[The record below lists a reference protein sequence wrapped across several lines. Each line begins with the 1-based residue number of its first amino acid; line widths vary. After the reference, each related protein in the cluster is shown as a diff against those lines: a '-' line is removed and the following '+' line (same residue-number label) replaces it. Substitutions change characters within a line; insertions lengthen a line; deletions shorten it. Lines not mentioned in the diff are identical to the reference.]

1 MDYYDQMTRSLRLIT
16 LTLLLAGVCGG
27 TFAAPVEA
35 VQDTRNSNLDGPLFY
50 QLLVSELS
58 VQNGDSAAAYA
69 LMLDAARK
77 ANSSRLYERAVE
89 LALAA
94 RNGDSALQAAQA
106 WVHAFPASRDANRY
120 LLQILIGLNKLTDA
134 LEPLKRD
141 FVNAPAK
148 DRAAAIA
155 LLPRYFARTA
165 DKATAAR
172 LVEQALAAE
181 LSATGT
187 GPTAWATVGRLRLM
201 AGDAPGALEAVR
213 QGATLNAKSED
224 PIALA
229 LNLTGPE
236 WSAAESLVRKY
247 LASAVPAP
255 EIRMAYARKLL
266 DALRF
271 AESYA
276 QMLVLNTEKPVY
288 ADAWLVRGSL
298 ELQDKKLAQAEAS
311 LKTYVGLN
319 TAPGDSAPSAEMGRG
334 LVQAYLLL
342 SQIAEHNQQLDEAQA
357 YLQRIESQQDVLRV
371 QSRRAIILARQ
382 GKMEEARALIRSLP
396 ESQPED
402 ARTKISAEVQLLRD
416 YKQYPAAY
424 QVLADAIARNPLDVE
439 LVYDQAMLAEKM
451 GKLEEMEQLLR
462 QVIAAKPDYH
472 HAYNALGYS
481 LADRKLR
488 LPEARQLVKKAL
500 EFAPEDPFIIDSL
513 AWVEY
518 RSGNVT
524 EALRLLQ
531 GAYRARPDAEIAA
544 HLGEI
549 LWSLGQQGDAAD
561 IWKQGAALNP
571 ENDTLIETIQRLNPK
586 P

>member
-1 MDYYDQMTRSLRLIT
+1 MDYYGQMTRSLRLIT
-16 LTLLLAGVCGG
+16 LALLLAGLSG
-27 TFAAPVEA
+27 TTFSAPAEA
-35 VQDTRNSNLDGPLFY
+35 QAPHNSNLDGQLFY

-58 VQNGDSAAAYA
+58 VQNGDAAAAYA

-77 ANSSRLYERAVE
+77 ANSARLYERAVE

-106 WVHAFPASRDANRY
+106 WTRAFPTSRDANRY
-120 LLQILIGLNKLTDA
+120 LLQILIGLNKLSDT
-134 LEPLKRD
+134 LEPIKRD
-141 FVNAPAK
+141 LVGLSPK
-148 DRAAAIA
+148 DRAVAIA

-165 DKATAAR
+165 DKAMAAS

-181 LSATGT
+181 LNTTGT
-187 GPTAWATVGRLRLM
+187 GPTAWSTVGRLRLI

-213 QGATLNAKSED
+213 QGAALNAKSAD

-229 LNLTGPE
+229 LNLTGPQ
-236 WSAAESLVRKY
+236 WSAAEDLVRKF
-247 LASAVPAP
+247 LSSAVPLP
-255 EIRMAYARKLL
+255 EIRMGYVRKLL

-271 AESYA
+271 AEAYA
-276 QMLVLNTEKPVY
+276 QLQLLNTEKPDY
-288 ADAWLVRGSL
+288 ADAWLIRGSL
-298 ELQDKKLAQAEAS
+298 ELQDKKLAAAEAS
-311 LKTYVGLN
+311 LKTYIALN
-319 TAPGDSAPSAEMGRG
+319 TAPADTEAPAEMGRG

-342 SQIAEHNQQLDEAQA
+342 SQIAEYNHQLDEAQA
-357 YLQRIESQQDVLRV
+357 YLQRIDSPQDTLRV
-371 QSRRAIILARQ
+371 QSRRAMILARQ
-382 GKMEEARALIRSLP
+382 GKMDEARALIRSLP
-396 ESQPED
+396 EIQPED

-424 QVLADAIARNPLDVE
+424 QVLVEAIAHHPQDME

-451 GKLEEMEQLLR
+451 GKLDEMEQLLR

-481 LADRKLR
+481 LADRNIR

-500 EFAPEDPFIIDSL
+500 EFAPEDPFIVDSL

-518 RSGNVT
+518 RSGNAT
-524 EALRLLQ
+524 EAVRLLR
-531 GAYRARPDAEIAA
+531 GAYQARPDAEIAA

-549 LWSLGQQGDAAD
+549 LWSLGQQSDATD
-561 IWKQGAALNP
+561 MWKQGIALNP
-571 ENDTLIETIQRLNPK
+571 ENDTLIETIKRLNPK

>member
-1 MDYYDQMTRSLRLIT
+1 MTRSFRRIT
-16 LTLLLAGVCGG
+16 LTLLLAGACGG
-27 TFAAPVEA
+27 TFSAPVKA
-35 VQDTRNSNLDGPLFY
+35 QSPHNSNLDGPLFY

-58 VQNGDSAAAYA
+58 AQNGDGAAAYA

-77 ANSSRLYERAVE
+77 ANSPRLYERTVE

-94 RNGDSALQAAQA
+94 RNGESALQAAQA
-106 WVHAFPASRDANRY
+106 WSQAFPVSRDANRY
-120 LLQILIGLNKLTDA
+120 LLQILIGMNKLADA
-134 LEPLKRD
+134 LPPLKRD
-141 FVNAPAK
+141 LAGLPQK
-148 DRAAAIA
+148 ERAVAIA

-165 DKATAAR
+165 DKAMAAS
-172 LVEQALAAE
+172 LVEQALAAD
-181 LSATGT
+181 LNTTGT
-187 GPTAWATVGRLRLM
+187 GPTAWSTVGRLRLM
-201 AGDAPGALEAVR
+201 AGDAQGALEAVR
-213 QGATLNAKSED
+213 QGVALGAKSED

-229 LNLTGPE
+229 LNLTGPQ

-247 LASAVPAP
+247 LSSAMPAP

-271 AESYA
+271 AEAYA
-276 QMLVLNTEKPVY
+276 QMQLLNTEKPDY
-288 ADAWLVRGSL
+288 TDAWLVRGSL
-298 ELQDKKLAQAEAS
+298 ELQDKKLAAAEAS
-311 LKTYVGLN
+311 LKTYIALN
-319 TAPGDSAPSAEMGRG
+319 TAPPGTEPRAEMGRG

-357 YLQRIESQQDVLRV
+357 YLQRIDSPPDTLRV
-371 QSRRAIILARQ
+371 QSRRAMILARQ
-382 GKMEEARALIRSLP
+382 GKMAEARALIHSIP
-396 ESQPED
+396 EIQPED
-402 ARTKISAEVQLLRD
+402 ARTKVSAEVQLLRD

-424 QVLADAIARNPLDVE
+424 QVLVDAIARNPQDVE

-451 GKLEEMEQLLR
+451 GKLNEMEQLLR

-481 LADRKLR
+481 LADRNIR
-488 LPEARQLVKKAL
+488 LPEARQLVQKAL

-518 RSGNVT
+518 RSGNTT
-524 EALRLLQ
+524 EAVRLLR
-531 GAYRARPDAEIAA
+531 GAYQTRPDAEIAA

-549 LWSLGQQGDAAD
+549 LWSMGQQSDAAD
-561 IWKQGAALNP
+561 IWKQGIALNP
-571 ENDTLIETIQRLNPK
+571 ENDTLIETIKRLNPK